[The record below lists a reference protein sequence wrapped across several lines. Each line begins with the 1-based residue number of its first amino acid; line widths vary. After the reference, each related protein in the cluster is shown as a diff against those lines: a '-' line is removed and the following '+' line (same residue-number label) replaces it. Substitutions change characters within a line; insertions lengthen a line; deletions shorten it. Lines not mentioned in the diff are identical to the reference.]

1 LRSLEPNGMDV
12 GKILAELKAE
22 REQIEE
28 AILSLERLARGR
40 GRGPGRPPNWM
51 TDTPTPEP
59 PNDPGS
65 QPPPAA
71 PVAARI
77 ASRLDRDVSER
88 KPPKAS

>member
-1 LRSLEPNGMDV
+1 MDV
-12 GKILAELKAE
+12 SKILEELKGDC
-22 REQIEE
+22 EQIEE

-40 GRGPGRPPNWM
+40 RRGPGRPPNWM
-51 TDTPTPEP
+51 ADVPTLEP